1 MGVLHKTKA
10 RAAEHHATMTAPSLV
25 ASTSPGRNTS
35 KYPRFG
41 KRGAPQAFPSKLYEI
56 LEGENPDI
64 VGWTDTGRGFEVRL
78 CVLSGRLLSP
88 STGGMDLL
96 CLTFPDPV
104 EREG

>member
-64 VGWTDTGRGFEVRL
+64 VGWTETGRGFEVRL
-78 CVLSGRLLSP
+78 YVKCVGQVVVTLFEWRMVLICCMFLGP
-88 STGGMDLL
+88 Y
-96 CLTFPDPV
+96 
-104 EREG
+104 